1 MRLEPRCT
9 EKPVR
14 TSGSWCSRRSTGK
27 PEVVC
32 SAGRRQAGPAG
43 CPRRPISGGPCRGTV
58 NPSQRPPW
66 RPCGGRD
73 RLHGRPE
80 PYPTSWSR
88 AGLPFRHHTIISLC
102 GGCGRCRK
110 HSPTVN
116 VVAIPL
122 RAPRSGR
129 NRSLDLMGGCGRRGR
144 RLSASMNALRSCPSM
159 DVRRAE
165 RQGITLLHITQPLA
179 GSPTHDASLQR
190 GSTSP
195 CCALFAPA
203 AAALTS
209 PR

>member
-1 MRLEPRCT
+1 MCEERGGVAPSAA
-9 EKPVR
+9 PD
-14 TSGSWCSRRSTGK
+14 CS
-27 PEVVC
+27 P
-32 SAGRRQAGPAG
+32 
-43 CPRRPISGGPCRGTV
+43 GGGLCRGTV

-88 AGLPFRHHTIISLC
+88 AGSPFRHHTIISLC
-102 GGCGRCRK
+102 GGCGRCKK

-165 RQGITLLHITQPLA
+165 RQGIALLHITQPLA

-195 CCALFAPA
+195 CCALFAAA